1 MTIGWAGVCSA
12 LVLLSMTAC
21 VPRNAVGVGALVA
34 EGRANE
40 LQATADYRGQNLRV
54 TGVVTRTGIKRVE
67 RLVGEGTP
75 TFYGATVTVSRS
87 QVGYPYLYAIDG
99 RAGPNAG
106 QLLCFFLPDALGD
119 VAHVRA
125 GESVTVRGEFQQYS
139 DGGATIVLQDCQLD
153 Q

>member
-1 MTIGWAGVCSA
+1 MTTGWAGPCWV
-12 LVLLSMTAC
+12 LVLLSMAAC
-21 VPRNAVGVGALVA
+21 ASRNAVGVGALVA

-54 TGVVTRTGIKRVE
+54 SGVVTRTGIKHVE

-87 QVGYPYLYAIDG
+87 QVGYPYLYLVDA
-99 RAGPNAG
+99 RTSPNAG

-125 GESVTVRGEFQQYS
+125 GESVTVRGDFQQYS
-139 DGGATIVLQDCQLD
+139 EGGATIVLQDCQLE